1 MMAAGRAAGTGAE
14 TVLLE
19 RKNRPGR
26 KLSITGKG
34 RCNLTNIIALDEFM
48 THFGKNGRF
57 LRQAFSEFFSSDL
70 IALLGKLG
78 IATITERGGRVF
90 PVSGDAGEVVEA
102 LIRWNIE
109 QGVQLKT
116 NSRVR
121 ELIIDRGKITGV
133 KAESRFSGKNKMNT
147 ISADTVIVATGGKS
161 YPVTGSTGDGYRLA
175 QSAGHS
181 IIPLRPALV
190 PLETEGDTALR
201 LQGLNLRNVRSKLI
215 ADSRKK
221 AEKFGEMD
229 FTDFGISGPVILT
242 LSGRAVDLLRDGRK
256 VEISIDLKPGLD
268 DRKLDARLRRDFAEY
283 GKRRFRNVLKELLPR
298 KMIDICIESTGI
310 QEDLAC
316 NQISSAQRKKLRLWL
331 KDFRLKVTGHRPI
344 DEAIITAGGVNL
356 KGINPRTMQ
365 SRIVRKLYFAGEVL
379 DIDADTG
386 GYNLQAAFSTGW
398 LAGSGR

>member
-1 MMAAGRAAGTGAE
+1 LMAAGRAAATGAE

-19 RKNRPGR
+19 RKSQPGR

-48 THFGKNGRF
+48 THFGRNGRF
-57 LRQAFSEFFSSDL
+57 LRQAFTEFFSSDL
-70 IALLGKLG
+70 IAFLNKLG

-102 LIRWNIE
+102 LIRWNLE

-121 ELIIDRGKITGV
+121 ELIIDSGKITGV
-133 KAESRFSGKNKMNT
+133 KAESRFSRKNKIET

-161 YPVTGSTGDGYRLA
+161 YPRTGSTGDGYRLA

-190 PLETEGDTALR
+190 PLETEGDTASR
-201 LQGLNLRNVRSKLI
+201 LQGLNLRNVRIKLI
-215 ADSRKK
+215 ADDRKK
-221 AEKFGEMD
+221 AEELGEMD
-229 FTDFGISGPVILT
+229 FTDFGICGPVILT

-256 VEISIDLKPGLD
+256 VEISTDLKPGLD
-268 DRKLDARLRRDFAEY
+268 DLKLDARLRRDFAEY
-283 GKRRFRNVLKELLPR
+283 GKRRFRNVLRELLPR

-310 QEDLAC
+310 PEDLAC
-316 NQISSAQRKKLRLWL
+316 NQISSVQRKKLRLWL
-331 KDFRLKVTGHRPI
+331 KDFRLQVTGHRPI

-356 KGINPRTMQ
+356 KEIDPRTMQ
-365 SRIVRKLYFAGEVL
+365 SRIVKGLYFAGEIL